1 MLGFP
6 NIQSLKLGHLILQ
19 SVTVWPALLMNPTGW
34 LQEIPE
40 NSLGGIQ

>member
-19 SVTVWPALLMNPTGW
+19 SVTVWPALLMNPTGGSRKFQKI
-34 LQEIPE
+34 L
-40 NSLGGIQ
+40 